1 MTPTPPSRPQPR
13 TVELLPV
20 GQVIGES
27 IDALLLAA
35 ALHLGEATPDGRRLA
50 RPSGDEAWRALLA
63 ASAMIHAVGPMMEPM
78 VASRYAAALQA
89 NLELLKRR
97 FPQREFT
104 VPAIFDR

>member
-1 MTPTPPSRPQPR
+1 MTPSSH
-13 TVELLPV
+13 VELVPV

-35 ALHLGEATPDGRRLA
+35 ALHLGESTPDGRRVA
-50 RPSGDEAWRALLA
+50 RPDADEAWRAILA
-63 ASAMIHAVGPMMEPM
+63 AGAMVHAVGGMMDPL

-97 FPQREFT
+97 FPHREFP
-104 VPAIFDR
+104 VPPIFAR

>member
-1 MTPTPPSRPQPR
+1 MTPPR
-13 TVELLPV
+13 SDIELVPV

-35 ALHLGEATPDGRRLA
+35 ALHLGEATPDGRRVA
-50 RPSGDEAWRALLA
+50 RPNADEAWRAILA
-63 ASAMIHAVGPMMEPM
+63 ASAMIHAVGDMMEPL

-97 FPQREFT
+97 FPNREFPI
-104 VPAIFDR
+104 PAIFNR